1 MSHIVNI
8 YGTTNKETDK
18 ITLTTEGYVRLSNG
32 TYKKMAGLTPVI
44 RIPEDG
50 KEWDVV
56 YKKDGAEFDKLYKR
70 AGKLMCQLPKVDIE
84 AYLLTED
91 KATIAM
97 YRNGEDDD
105 VKTELDSDYT
115 CYSVRNGEVVERT
128 GGAISGEFEIVKIDD
143 DGDLL
148 IKNPS
153 DKVYDTE
160 ETAGFYEAVTIEGET
175 NEPFEKSFTIDSTT
189 EKKAIALAKKFA
201 KDVEALGLGLV
212 MNYGQMSFVKLPTE
226 IGFPIEGTLN
236 YDKKYITIPDT
247 AFLDSEINMMRSPC
261 IIIGDAEK
269 TDEDNDNDND

>member
-1 MSHIVNI
+1 MSHIVSI
-8 YGTTNKETDK
+8 YGTTNKETNTS
-18 ITLTTEGYVRLSNG
+18 TLTTEGYVRLSNG

-56 YKKDGAEFDKLYKR
+56 YKKDGAEFDKLYNR
-70 AGKLMCQLPKVDIE
+70 AGKLMRQLPKVALE
-84 AYLLTED
+84 TYLLTED
-91 KATIAM
+91 KATIAI
-97 YRNGEDDD
+97 YRNDDN
-105 VKTELDSDYT
+105 TNLDSEYT

-128 GGAISGEFEIVKIDD
+128 GEAISGEFEIVKIDD

-153 DKVYDTE
+153 DKVYDKE

-212 MNYGQMSFVKLPTE
+212 MNGGKISFVKLPTE

-236 YDKKYITIPDT
+236 YNKKYITIPDT
-247 AFLDSEINMMRSPC
+247 AFLDSEINLMRSPC
-261 IIIGDAEK
+261 IVIGDAEK
-269 TDEDNDNDND
+269 SDEDNDD